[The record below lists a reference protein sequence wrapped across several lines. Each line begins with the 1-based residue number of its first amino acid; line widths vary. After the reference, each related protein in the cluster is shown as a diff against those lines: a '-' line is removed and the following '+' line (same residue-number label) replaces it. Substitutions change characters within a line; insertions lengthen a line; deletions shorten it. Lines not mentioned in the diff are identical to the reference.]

1 MIHLKIHLNLMN
13 ETESESNLVKGGNM
27 TDIEFLAIHGLA
39 VRKAAGP
46 AAVADLLG
54 RNEEE
59 VSAALE
65 AAAGKG
71 LVAGARGMFMVA
83 PDGQTMLAAQ
93 YPIVFAAAREDG
105 ALTAAYE
112 RFEKVNTGLLALFT
126 DWQTVP
132 TGSTRIPNDHE
143 DKDYDNGIIDRLGD
157 LHERA
162 ERVVGRCAEAQPRLT
177 RYLER
182 LESAYD
188 RVLAGEID
196 WVSGVRIDSYH
207 TVWFELHE
215 DLLRM
220 LGRTRQE

>member
-1 MIHLKIHLNLMN
+1 
-13 ETESESNLVKGGNM
+13 M
-27 TDIEFLAIHGLA
+27 TDVDFLAVHGLA

-54 RNEEE
+54 LDE
-59 VSAALE
+59 VEVTAAFDT
-65 AAAGKG
+65 AAGQG
-71 LVAGARGMFMVA
+71 LIAGAKGMFMVA
-83 PDGQTMLAAQ
+83 PAGQAWLAEQ
-93 YPIVFAAAREDG
+93 YPVRYAASREDG

-112 RFEKVNTGLLALFT
+112 RFEKVNTDLLALFT

-132 TGSTRIPNDHE
+132 TGTTRVPNDHH
-143 DKDYDNGIIDRLGD
+143 DKDYDRKIIDRLGD
-157 LHERA
+157 LHEKA
-162 ERVVGRCAEAQPRLT
+162 ERVVGRCAESEARLS

>member
-1 MIHLKIHLNLMN
+1 
-13 ETESESNLVKGGNM
+13 M
-27 TDIEFLAIHGLA
+27 TDLDFLAVHGLA

-54 RNEEE
+54 APEAD
-59 VSAALE
+59 VAAALE
-65 AAAGKG
+65 AAAAAGR
-71 LVAGARGMFMVA
+71 VAGAKGMFMVA
-83 PDGQTMLAAQ
+83 PAGQAWLAEQ
-93 YPIVFAAAREDG
+93 YPIVYADARADG

-112 RFEKVNTGLLALFT
+112 RFEKVNTELLALST
-126 DWQTVP
+126 DWQTMPAGGARV
-132 TGSTRIPNDHE
+132 PNDHSDAE
-143 DKDYDNGIIDRLGD
+143 YDQGIVDRLGD

-162 ERVVGRCAEAQPRLT
+162 ERVVGRCAESQERLG

-182 LESAYD
+182 LANAYD
-188 RVLAGEID
+188 RVLAGD
-196 WVSGVRIDSYH
+196 RDYVSGVRIDSYH